1 MSWLKRFWQGRK
13 VSIIQETRQVELPGF
28 GTIAVARSVNCLGA
42 VCPRPQLLTMQMVEE
57 LAEGEVFELHSDNP
71 TSVETIPSLV
81 MVLCS
86 THLATVRDEQGWRIY
101 IRKGLAQ

>member
-1 MSWLKRFWQGRK
+1 MSWLKNFWRGRK
-13 VSIIQETRQVELPGF
+13 VSITQDRHWVELPGV
-28 GTIAVARSVNCLGA
+28 GRVQVARSVDCLGA

-57 LAEGEVFELHSDNP
+57 LAEGEVFELISDNP

-86 THLATVRDEQGWRIY
+86 SHLATVRDAEGWRIY
-101 IRKGLAQ
+101 IRKGM